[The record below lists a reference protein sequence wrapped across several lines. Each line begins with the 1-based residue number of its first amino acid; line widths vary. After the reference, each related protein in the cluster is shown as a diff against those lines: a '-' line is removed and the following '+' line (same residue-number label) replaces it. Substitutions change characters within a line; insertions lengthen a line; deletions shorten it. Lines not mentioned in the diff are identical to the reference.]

1 MKTDR
6 KTPPIKHE
14 LHIQK
19 FMAENRNLL
28 PEELGYFAMKP
39 FRKNYIFGKDKN
51 AIDGYIKF
59 KKICILEKAYII
71 IFVLIGCGILI
82 YATSMKNEYHFLI
95 LLIAF
100 IAHITLSCIIFKW
113 FDKKHDK
120 YLHQFINKVTVVK
133 K

>member
-1 MKTDR
+1 MK
-6 KTPPIKHE
+6 KYI
-14 LHIQK
+14 
-19 FMAENRNLL
+19 
-28 PEELGYFAMKP
+28 
-39 FRKNYIFGKDKN
+39 YIFGKDKN